1 MPPHANQRRA
11 GGCPS
16 SRGPGWVRDG
26 VRAPR
31 VCPHSRPPAW
41 QQAWAAPPRSLL
53 RSAPSCRAPCSRGLA
68 TAGHFLL
75 GGALGILNSQ
85 RSVFVCS
92 CLAGGH
98 TGGRGGTGENS
109 GNLLGLRGRRS
120 REQPRA
126 GGRRS
131 LVIRWLLLDFPSES
145 LLQREQQ
152 EAGPPGSHTETDME
166 PSQGPLLSQS
176 RWGPGSSTPRPVAPE
191 RTLTRRRERL
201 WPSGGAQPPEPRCPR
216 LCSRNGGVS
225 PACRRRRGQ
234 SGDWGQPQPGPRSV
248 GASQSCG
255 GSFWGTPSSVH
266 R

>member
-1 MPPHANQRRA
+1 MPTEKRQINESHAPPCQPAPGRWLPLQPRPGVGA
-11 GGCPS
+11 GRGQSAEGLSTQPPAGLAAGLGCPS
-16 SRGPGWVRDG
+16 PQPPVLCSVLSGTLQPRPGHCWPLPPGRGPWNPKFTAVS
-26 VRAPR
+26 
-31 VCPHSRPPAW
+31 VC
-41 QQAWAAPPRSLL
+41 
-53 RSAPSCRAPCSRGLA
+53 
-68 TAGHFLL
+68 
-75 GGALGILNSQ
+75 
-85 RSVFVCS
+85 VFVP
-92 CLAGGH
+92 
-98 TGGRGGTGENS
+98 GRGS
-109 GNLLGLRGRRS
+109 HRRQRRRRS

-152 EAGPPGSHTETDME
+152 EAGPPGGHTETDVE

-216 LCSRNGGVS
+216 LCSRNGGVN

-248 GASQSCG
+248 GASQSGG